1 VIKLETPLNSLPFIR
16 PTFEKKL
23 YCLGLKTVRD
33 LLWHFPNYWEDFS
46 KIYKIIDLE
55 PGQQATISATVD
67 RVRSRQS
74 WYRRR
79 LNIAE
84 ATLSDETGSIKAN
97 WFNQPYIVS
106 ALHIGQK
113 ANFSGK
119 VTLSK
124 DGELRLSHPTYELI
138 SEFHP
143 SYHTARIVPVYP
155 ETRGLTSKGIRYFIQ
170 NIFKNLETIPET
182 IPLKI
187 LNEGQFPEINT
198 ALRQIHFP
206 ENLEEALSAKRRFSF
221 EELFLLQLFNLKQKL
236 KISQES
242 AVPLKINVEEL
253 KRLIKKL
260 PFELTFSQKRSLW
273 EIIQDLEKNHPM
285 NRLLQGD
292 VGSGKTVVAA
302 LAALIAA
309 YNGYQAAFLA
319 PTEILAKQ
327 HFEALKKL
335 FLTLDQKINPP
346 TFWRDNDSR
355 QKNYIL
361 PSTTPLLATGH
372 SKGRRINICLL
383 TSNLAKIFY
392 ENDLETNI
400 KKSELLKKISDGE
413 IQIVVGTHSLIS
425 AHLGKRNVV
434 FKNLA
439 LAIVDEQHRFGV
451 RQRAALLRNPNT
463 KNTPEFPKNEP
474 KNKIIEKELSYK
486 LNDIAFSI
494 QKELGRHCQER
505 QYSDILEQKLTEQK
519 IPFRREQAIEIA
531 GRKSNFADFI
541 IANKIIIEVKA
552 KPFIKKEDYYQI
564 MRYLKTSKLELG
576 LIVNFHQEYLKP
588 KRVLNPALNSGHSN
602 DKFSDCVLAP
612 HFLSMSATPIPRTLN
627 LTVFGDLDLSTIDE
641 MPKGRM
647 PVITKIVSPEER
659 AKTYEFIRQKIKEG
673 RQAFVVCPRIEPP
686 TKDEAALT
694 PKIYRAKEIA
704 LEIKSVKQEYEKLS
718 KKIFPDLKIEML
730 HGKIKS
736 DKKEKIM
743 SEFLNKKTDILVSTS
758 VIEVGIDIPNAA
770 IIMIEGSDRF
780 GLAQLYQLRG
790 RVGRGESQSYCFLF
804 TDSDSVNTKKRLKA
818 ILEAKNGFELAE
830 QDLKMRGPG
839 EIFGTK
845 QTGIPDLAMKALQNP
860 DLVKLSREKALQII
874 SASPSMAKYPSLKK
888 AVSSFEA
895 AAHLE

>member
-1 VIKLETPLNSLPFIR
+1 MIKLEAPLNSLPFIR
-16 PTFEKKL
+16 PAFEKKL
-23 YCLGLKTVRD
+23 SCLGLKNVKD
-33 LLWHFPNYWEDFS
+33 LLWHFPSYWEDFS
-46 KIYKIIDLE
+46 KIYKIADLE

-84 ATLSDETGSIKAN
+84 AVLSDETGSIKAN
-97 WFNQPYIVS
+97 WFNQPYVLS
-106 ALHIGQK
+106 ALRVGQK
-113 ANFSGK
+113 TNFSGK

-124 DGELRLSHPTYELI
+124 DGELRLSHPTYESI
-138 SEFHP
+138 SSFHP

-155 ETRGLTSKGIRYFIQ
+155 ETRGLTSKGMRYFIQ
-170 NIFKNLETIPET
+170 NIFKNLETIPEV
-182 IPLKI
+182 IPSKI
-187 LNEGQFPEINT
+187 LDEGRFPEINA

-206 ENLEEALSAKRRFSF
+206 ENLEEALAAKRRFAF
-221 EELFLLQLFNLKQKL
+221 DELFLLQLFNIKQKI
-236 KISQES
+236 KMSRES
-242 AVPLKINVEEL
+242 AVPLRINIEEL
-253 KRLIKKL
+253 KRLIEKL

-327 HFEALKKL
+327 HFETLKKL
-335 FLTLDQKINPP
+335 FS
-346 TFWRDNDSR
+346 TFEH
-355 QKNYIL
+355 K
-361 PSTTPLLATGH
+361 
-372 SKGRRINICLL
+372 INICLL
-383 TSNLAKIFY
+383 TSGSAKVFY
-392 ENDLETNI
+392 DNDLEADI
-400 KKSELLKKISDGE
+400 KKSELLKKISGGE
-413 IQIVVGTHSLIS
+413 MRIAVGTHALIS
-425 AHLGKRNVV
+425 TRLGQRNVV

-451 RQRAALLRNPNT
+451 KQRAALSQNSL
-463 KNTPEFPKNEP
+463 
-474 KNKIIEKELSYK
+474 KIE
-486 LNDIAFSI
+486 
-494 QKELGRHCQER
+494 
-505 QYSDILEQKLTEQK
+505 
-519 IPFRREQAIEIA
+519 
-531 GRKSNFADFI
+531 GRKETLS
-541 IANKIIIEVKA
+541 
-552 KPFIKKEDYYQI
+552 
-564 MRYLKTSKLELG
+564 
-576 LIVNFHQEYLKP
+576 
-588 KRVLNPALNSGHSN
+588 
-602 DKFSDCVLAP
+602 P

-641 MPKGRM
+641 MPKGRTT
-647 PVITKIVSPEER
+647 VITKIIPPEER

-673 RQAFVVCPRIEPP
+673 RQAFVICPRIEPP
-686 TKDEAALT
+686 AQNEAVPERKT
-694 PKIYRAKEIA
+694 YRAKEIA

-718 KKIFPDLKIEML
+718 KKIFPELKIEMI
-730 HGKIKS
+730 HGKVKS

-743 SEFLNKKTDILVSTS
+743 IDFSGKKIDILVSTS

-804 TDSDSVNTKKRLKA
+804 TDSDSINTKKRLKA

-860 DLVKLSREKALQII
+860 DLVKLSREKALKII
-874 SASPSMAKYPSLKK
+874 SANPNLSKYPLLKK